1 MDRDEPLG
9 APALRGLD
17 LNAADGLRVGVRH
30 GVREGL
36 PRPGRCAAGR
46 RAIPATLTTGTLT
59 RLFAYGTLMTGFT
72 RRPLLGAGAVLEA
85 RGRIRGTLYDFGEH
99 PGVVLTGTGW
109 VVGELYRVPDMA
121 HRLPGLDRAEWC
133 DPHNEPASLYV
144 RRRVA
149 VLIGD
154 GSTREAWIYVYN
166 GPPGR
171 GTPVASGDWRA
182 HVAARNTLSR

>member
-17 LNAADGLRVGVRH
+17 LNAADGLRVGVEPA
-30 GVREGL
+30 VRDGL
-36 PRPGRCAAGR
+36 SRPGRRAAGR
-46 RAIPATLTTGTLT
+46 RAIPATLTAGTLI
-59 RLFAYGTLMTGFT
+59 RLFAYGTLMTGFA

-99 PGVVLTGTGW
+99 PGVVLAGTGW
-109 VVGELYRVPDMA
+109 VAGELYRVPDMA

-171 GTPVASGDWRA
+171 GAPVASGDWRA